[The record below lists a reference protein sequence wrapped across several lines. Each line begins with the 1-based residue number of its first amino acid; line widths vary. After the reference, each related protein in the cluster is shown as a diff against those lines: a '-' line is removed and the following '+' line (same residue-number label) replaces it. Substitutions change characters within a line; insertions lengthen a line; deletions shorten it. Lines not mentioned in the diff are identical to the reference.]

1 MVPRR
6 ASLAV
11 LLLSSL
17 PACGSGAGRVAG
29 SETLP
34 TTGLV
39 ARFEAPAGPI
49 ASTTSG
55 ELAYTLENRGPAA
68 ATVDLDVLG
77 TAIFSLDV
85 TDSSGQ
91 RVLTI
96 PPGPPPPDYVPRRMT
111 LAPGARRRF
120 VLNLNVFSPPLPA
133 GDYTAKIH
141 GTHIASETLHFRVS
155 PGGS

>member
-1 MVPRR
+1 LP
-6 ASLAV
+6 SLA
-11 LLLSSL
+11 
-17 PACGSGAGRVAG
+17 ACGSGGGRVAG

-39 ARFEAPAGPI
+39 ARFEAPSGPI
-49 ASTTSG
+49 ASTTTA
-55 ELAYTLENRGPAA
+55 ELAYTLENRGPSA
-68 ATVDLDVLG
+68 ATIDLDVLG

-96 PPGPPPPDYVPRRMT
+96 PPGMPPPDYVARTMT

-120 VLNLNVFSPPLPA
+120 VLNLHVFSPPLPA
-133 GDYTAKIH
+133 GEYTAKIH
-141 GTHIASETLHFRVS
+141 GTRIASETLHFQVS
-155 PGGS
+155 PGGP